1 MSSLHCFATS
11 ANRAQQVILRVNQVP
26 AGYVT
31 SQMAIA
37 RSIYGEETS
46 GNAGSNVTKVLS
58 TSLPAFC
65 RIRR

>member
-1 MSSLHCFATS
+1 MLHVT
-11 ANRAQQVILRVNQVP
+11 QVP

-46 GNAGSNVTKVLS
+46 GNAGSNITKVLS

-65 RIRR
+65 RIRS